1 MEDKETLIKKA
12 VKKLK
17 AEYDYNVPEIAKQ
30 DRVNSPE
37 LEYAVEVANT
47 FGEHVA
53 NVFALR
59 LPEIDQSFKQKY
71 LDSVEV
77 QDTLRAFH
85 LDAEKFWYLC
95 LFIKDIVEG
104 YAEGIE
110 AITPREEIIQLSTLL
125 NTVDT
130 DKENSKIC
138 NMKSNALLSLKVGKE
153 TVKIDNYATLLLI
166 KEALIDLIKSDWEL
180 LDDFS
185 HNMTKLHKSVIYKV
199 AWFNRFLSRFLKDK
213 VADKAIYASKGSAI
227 STDKGLLISRM
238 IFVLNISDDENFFD
252 EYHKTEEGEVVK
264 SDQLKGYLKRYK
276 NVKLPAHQTRYF
288 LQGTKNC
295 LFLFPTGSLKIFGGY
310 QNLPYL
316 CTRQTEALTSASH

>member
-1 MEDKETLIKKA
+1 MEDKKALIKA
-12 VKKLK
+12 VVKKLR
-17 AEYDYNVPEIAKQ
+17 AEFDYNVPEIAKQ

-47 FGEHVA
+47 FGEHIA

-130 DKENSKIC
+130 DKENCKIC

-153 TVKIDNYATLLLI
+153 TVKIDNFATLLMI
-166 KEALIDLIKSDWEL
+166 NEALIDLIKSDWEL
-180 LDDFS
+180 LDDS
-185 HNMTKLHKSVIYKV
+185 SRNMTKLHKSVIYKV
-199 AWFNRFLSRFLKDK
+199 AWFNRFLRGFLKDK

-238 IFVLNISDDENFFD
+238 IFVLGISDDESFFE
-252 EYHKTEEGEVVK
+252 EYHKTKEGKVVK

-276 NVKLPAHQTRYF
+276 NVEVPAHQTRYF
-288 LQGTKNC
+288 L
-295 LFLFPTGSLKIFGGY
+295 
-310 QNLPYL
+310 
-316 CTRQTEALTSASH
+316 

>member
-1 MEDKETLIKKA
+1 MEDKKALIKA
-12 VKKLK
+12 VAKKLR

-30 DRVNSPE
+30 DRVNSPD

-47 FGEHVA
+47 FGEHIA

-59 LPEIDQSFKQKY
+59 LPKIDQSFKQKY
-71 LDSVEV
+71 LDSKEV

-130 DKENSKIC
+130 DKENCKIC

-153 TVKIDNYATLLLI
+153 TVKIDNFATLLI
-166 KEALIDLIKSDWEL
+166 INAALIDLIKSDWEL
-180 LDDFS
+180 LDDS
-185 HNMTKLHKSVIYKV
+185 SRNMTKLHKSVIYKV

-238 IFVLNISDDENFFD
+238 IFVLNISDDESFFE
-252 EYHKTEEGEVVK
+252 EYHKTKEGKIVK

-288 LQGTKNC
+288 LQGTKTAYFC
-295 LFLFPTGSLKIFGGY
+295 SHL
-310 QNLPYL
+310 
-316 CTRQTEALTSASH
+316 EALKSLEVIRICLIFAPR

>member
-1 MEDKETLIKKA
+1 MIDKELALI
-12 VKKLK
+12 
-17 AEYDYNVPEIAKQ
+17 NEISSKMSEISSRLSEISNQVQ

-47 FGEHVA
+47 FEGHVA
-53 NVFALR
+53 KMFAFR
-59 LPEIDQSFKQKY
+59 LTMIDQSRKQKY
-71 LDSVEV
+71 LDSKEV

-104 YAEGIE
+104 YADGYD
-110 AITPREEIIQLSTLL
+110 AISPREEISQLVALL
-125 NTVDT
+125 QKVES
-130 DKENSKIC
+130 DKNDKSLRT
-138 NMKSNALLSLKVGKE
+138 KSNALLSLKLGKMS
-153 TVKIDNYATLLLI
+153 VKIDNQLTLGIIKAALYAILKTDNRMLDADLL
-166 KEALIDLIKSDWEL
+166 
-180 LDDFS
+180 
-185 HNMTKLHKSVIYKV
+185 NMTEVHKSVIYKV
-199 AWFNRFLSRFLKDK
+199 AWFNRFLSGFLKDK

-227 STDKGLLISRM
+227 SIDKGLLISRM
-238 IFVLNISDDENFFD
+238 IFVLGISGKDSFYKEYNDDD
-252 EYHKTEEGEVVK
+252 KKVVK
-264 SDQLKGYLKRYK
+264 NDKLKGYLKRYK

-316 CTRQTEALTSASH
+316 CTRQTKALTSANH

>member
-1 MEDKETLIKKA
+1 MEDKEALIKKA
-12 VKKLK
+12 VMKLK
-17 AEYDYNVPEIAKQ
+17 AEFDYNVPEMAKQ

-47 FGEHVA
+47 FGEHIA

-110 AITPREEIIQLSTLL
+110 AITPREEIIQLVTLL

-130 DKENSKIC
+130 DKENCKIC

-227 STDKGLLISRM
+227 SIDKGLLISRM

-295 LFLFPTGSLKIFGGY
+295 LFLFPTGSLKIFGRY
-310 QNLPYL
+310 RNLPYL
-316 CTRQTEALTSASH
+316 CTQK